1 MEARDNT
8 FYYNPGA
15 LFTGFTHIDAAT
27 QGLGYQEFGL
37 FIGHTGAG
45 KTALAIYSA
54 IQNARMG
61 RKVLYLSL
69 EEKTENLVKRIQSN
83 IFRISY
89 TLLHKGCES
98 AREQLKTRLKN
109 LTDREKFTLDNL
121 KIHDLTGLQSPTAD
135 YLKNY
140 LEGLYSKNG
149 FHPDLVYIDQMEY
162 LETNS
167 KSQHEWERLKN
178 IAFEID
184 KLSQHLIGNRYKF
197 SIWLLHQASGKMSWK
212 YSNDQISGFTGI
224 IRPCDMAIA
233 IGRKGTMDDIVK
245 LFSLKVRHSRN
256 FEFDYHADLQF
267 MDFKGF

>member
-1 MEARDNT
+1 L
-8 FYYNPGA
+8 YNPNS

-27 QGLGYQEFGL
+27 QGLVYQEFGL

-45 KTALAIYSA
+45 KTAMAIYSA
-54 IQNARMG
+54 TQNARMG

-69 EEKTENLVKRIQSN
+69 EEKAENLVKRIQSN
-83 IFRISY
+83 IFRIPY
-89 TLLHKGCES
+89 TLLQTGCES
-98 AREQLKTRLKN
+98 AQEQLKTRFKN
-109 LTDREKFTLDNL
+109 LTDREKFALDNL

-140 LEGLYSKNG
+140 LEALYNENG
-149 FHPDLVYIDQMEY
+149 YHPDLVYIDQMEH
-162 LETNS
+162 LEPNS

-178 IAFEID
+178 IAFEVD
-184 KLSQHLIGNRYKF
+184 KLSHYLIGNQYKF

-233 IGRKGTMDDIVK
+233 IGRESTMDDIVK
-245 LFSLKVRHSRN
+245 LFSLKVRHGGN
-256 FEFDYHADLQF
+256 FEFDYRADLQF
-267 MDFKGF
+267 MDFKAF